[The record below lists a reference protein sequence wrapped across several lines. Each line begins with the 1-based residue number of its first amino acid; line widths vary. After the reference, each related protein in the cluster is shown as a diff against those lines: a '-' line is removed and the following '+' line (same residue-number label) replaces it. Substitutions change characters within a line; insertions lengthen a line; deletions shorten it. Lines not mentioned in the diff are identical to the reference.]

1 MLTIAW
7 LIIATFFM
15 IFNIVKGRIV
25 YDYLVDSR
33 KVNQYLL
40 ALYKVKIFQKI
51 IKKYNLKHLTFHG
64 LRHSGISHMIE
75 CGVPISVISRKVGH
89 SSVQVTD
96 AYYSHFFDDEFKQ
109 AANSMNDIFEKAQ

>member
-51 IKKYNLKHLTFHG
+51 IRIKIRHTSKSSRIDCKKQFMQG
-64 LRHSGISHMIE
+64 L
-75 CGVPISVISRKVGH
+75 
-89 SSVQVTD
+89 
-96 AYYSHFFDDEFKQ
+96 FL
-109 AANSMNDIFEKAQ
+109 

>member
-51 IKKYNLKHLTFHG
+51 
-64 LRHSGISHMIE
+64 
-75 CGVPISVISRKVGH
+75 VISNILTSVLSNVSLERISLSAKA
-89 SSVQVTD
+89 SSI
-96 AYYSHFFDDEFKQ
+96 S
-109 AANSMNDIFEKAQ
+109 S

>member
-1 MLTIAW
+1 MKLGSQWIQTNRVF
-7 LIIATFFM
+7 TTEF
-15 IFNIVKGRIV
+15 GRDIHP
-25 YDYLVDSR
+25 DTPT
-33 KVNQYLL
+33 KM
-40 ALYKVKIFQKI
+40 FQKI

-64 LRHSGISHMIE
+64 LRHSEISHMIK

-96 AYYSHFFDDEFKQ
+96 TYYSHFFESEFKQ

>member
-51 IKKYNLKHLTFHG
+51 NLKFY
-64 LRHSGISHMIE
+64 I
-75 CGVPISVISRKVGH
+75 
-89 SSVQVTD
+89 
-96 AYYSHFFDDEFKQ
+96 
-109 AANSMNDIFEKAQ
+109 